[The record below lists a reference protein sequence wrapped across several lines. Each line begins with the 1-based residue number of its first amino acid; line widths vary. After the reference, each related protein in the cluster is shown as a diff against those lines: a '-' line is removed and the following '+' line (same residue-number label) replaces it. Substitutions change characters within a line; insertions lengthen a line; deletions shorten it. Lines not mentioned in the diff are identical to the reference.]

1 MNNKDLPRSSKLNI
15 TLNGGSMD
23 IRNSNG
29 FNGNGFRANGHNG
42 HHGAVHHSSGAH
54 SVATPA
60 QDALSPRRFYDA
72 DFVVTEAYRASLPD
86 LQNGP
91 ASLIQGSTVAIQQ
104 VGIHNFR
111 LPLRY
116 AARDGQPLTLETSVT
131 GTVSLEAH
139 KKGINMSRV
148 MRTFYEYKDEIFDLD
163 LLEAILQDYRR
174 SLGSLE
180 AYLIL
185 RFNYPM
191 LNESLRSG
199 LLGYQYYQ
207 VALEARMNRYGA
219 VRKLIHFDFVYA
231 STCPCSYE
239 LSQHAILERGIAAVP
254 HSQRSVARVSVELN
268 DFLWIEDLRDLCLDA
283 LKTETQVMVK
293 REDEQAFAELNAAYL
308 KFVEDAVRLLHEKLD
323 PDPRIKDFKIV
334 ASHQESLHSHDAV
347 SVLVKG
353 IPGGFTPEVDPSV
366 FATLIHR

>member
-1 MNNKDLPRSSKLNI
+1 MNTNMHLI
-15 TLNGGSMD
+15 NGAGVAYA
-23 IRNSNG
+23 NG
-29 FNGNGFRANGHNG
+29 KHTNGHNG
-42 HHGAVHHSSGAH
+42 HNGHNGNGGNGGNGA
-54 SVATPA
+54 SVLTMTPPVLRPGIA
-60 QDALSPRRFYDA
+60 PQRQEPKRYYDRY
-72 DFVVTEAYRASLPD
+72 FVVTEAYRDSLPD

-91 ASLIQGSTVAIQQ
+91 ASLIQGSPVAIQQ

-116 AARDGQPLTLETSVT
+116 ASRTGEPLLLETSVT

-148 MRTFYEYKDEIFDLD
+148 MRTFYAHKDATFDLD
-163 LLEAILQDYRR
+163 LLEEILLDYRT
-174 SLGSLE
+174 SLGSLD
-180 AYLIL
+180 AHLIL

-191 LNESLRSG
+191 VNASLRSG
-199 LLGYQYYQ
+199 LTGYQYYQ
-207 VALEARMNRYGA
+207 VALEARMDRLGA
-219 VRKLIHFDFVYA
+219 VRKFIHFDFVYS

-239 LSQHAILERGIAAVP
+239 LSQHAIQERAIAAVP

-268 DFLWIEDLRDLCLDA
+268 GFLWLEELRDLCLAA
-283 LKTETQVMVK
+283 LHTETQVMVK

-308 KFVEDAVRLLHEKLD
+308 KFVEDAVRLLHEQLD
-323 PDPRIKDFKIV
+323 PEPRIKDFKVI
-334 ASHQESLHSHDAV
+334 ASHQESLHSHDAI

-353 IPGGFTPEVDPSV
+353 VRGGFTPEVDPSV